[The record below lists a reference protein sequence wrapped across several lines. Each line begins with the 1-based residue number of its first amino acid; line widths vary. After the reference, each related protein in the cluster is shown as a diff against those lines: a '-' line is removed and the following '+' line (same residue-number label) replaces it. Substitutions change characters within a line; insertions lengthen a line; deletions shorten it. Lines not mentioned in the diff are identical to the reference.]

1 MHSARSR
8 ICWLLILWFLRV
20 ELEHFSWCTSWH
32 LHFSQLLLMQLG
44 DTRVRH
50 LCFQDFNLDN
60 LSLLNLLE
68 EFFKSLKEPWVF
80 HVLGYYY
87 LAGDLTAPQALDLL
101 TKEDYTLID
110 VRTDKEKVKSGVPS
124 LPRNIKNK
132 LFALPWVFFSSILV
146 AKLAIIA
153 QERRKFLFMNNPLWG
168 TWSLE
173 QFHLTLE
180 SKK

>member
-1 MHSARSR
+1 LAPPLFSTVAYAARGYKGKAFMFPRLQFRWSLSTKP
-8 ICWLLILWFLRV
+8 CEDFL
-20 ELEHFSWCTSWH
+20 
-32 LHFSQLLLMQLG
+32 
-44 DTRVRH
+44 
-50 LCFQDFNLDN
+50 
-60 LSLLNLLE
+60 
-68 EFFKSLKEPWVF
+68 KSVKEPWVF
-80 HVLGYYY
+80 HVLGYYD

-153 QERRKFLFMNNPLWG
+153 QERRNFLFMNNPLWE
-168 TWSLE
+168 TWPLE